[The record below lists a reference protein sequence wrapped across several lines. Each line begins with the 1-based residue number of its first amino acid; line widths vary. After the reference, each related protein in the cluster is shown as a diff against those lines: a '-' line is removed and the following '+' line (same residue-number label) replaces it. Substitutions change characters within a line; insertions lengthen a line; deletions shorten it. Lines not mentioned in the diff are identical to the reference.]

1 MIRWLS
7 SAPPPGRQIREGL
20 GCVPVQEFHLQGD
33 QQVSGAWPA
42 MGSAQEHA
50 GLHAE
55 EGQDGTWST
64 ARNLAFHRCVLQRHS
79 FMSVGNRYRQGRSL
93 EGAGRAALDLWSS
106 SSGTK
111 KVSSWKG
118 SLSRCP
124 ALDVNSFA
132 QSLNNVGV
140 PLLSLFSIGENEPNE
155 ASTNLPKVN
164 LRVSSARA
172 TIQILICIG
181 TWSN

>member
-1 MIRWLS
+1 MIPLWITKNPQTGMIRWLS

-79 FMSVGNRYRQGRSL
+79 FMSVGNRYRQ
-93 EGAGRAALDLWSS
+93 EGA
-106 SSGTK
+106 
-111 KVSSWKG
+111 WKEQEG
-118 SLSRCP
+118 LHLICEAP
-124 ALDVNSFA
+124 ALA
-132 QSLNNVGV
+132 PRKSLPGKA
-140 PLLSLFSIGENEPNE
+140 
-155 ASTNLPKVN
+155 ASADALH
-164 LRVSSARA
+164 SM
-172 TIQILICIG
+172 
-181 TWSN
+181 